1 MLVSTDYTIN
11 FFIKYWILSLLIH
24 FSLSCIA
31 QDSNR
36 PNIVLIMAD
45 DLGYECINSYGGTS
59 YKTPFLTELA
69 VSGMQ
74 FENTHSQP
82 ICTPSRVKLM
92 TGRSNKKN
100 HVKFGFLDPKEKTF
114 SQVLRKEGYATMIA
128 GKWQLNGAEAKL
140 KGYQNLSRPNYFGF
154 DEFILWQLSTSG
166 RDSTGR
172 DKRYVNPR
180 ININGEVYEDNQG
193 KYSADMMVN
202 YINDFMERKKN
213 QPFLV
218 YYPMILTHCPFDPT
232 PHSKDWDPSDL
243 GSKSYKGNAKYF
255 GDMVSYMDFSIG
267 RIVKQLDQLGLREN
281 TIILFTSDNGT
292 DLPIVSMMDNTPVVG
307 GKGSTTDNGTHV
319 PLIVNWKGVIRPN
332 SKSDAM
338 VDLSDFFPTL
348 CDLVGIKLDS
358 SFDLDGV
365 SFYPQLI
372 GKEGPKRKWIHTWYN
387 RDGGSNPISNTSE
400 WVRNETYKLYVGNKF
415 YNVKKDPQEKSV
427 IQFNDMTPLEKNIR
441 KEFIEVLQSYNHLR
455 NLK

>member
-24 FSLSCIA
+24 LSLSSIA

-140 KGYQNLSRPNYFGF
+140 KGYQNLSRPNHFGF

-348 CDLVGIKLDS
+348 CDLVGVKLDS

-387 RDGGSNPISNTSE
+387 RDGGSNPISNTRE
-400 WVRNETYKLYVGNKF
+400 WVRNETYKFYVGNKF

-441 KEFIEVLQSYNHLR
+441 KEFIEVLQSYNYLR